1 MASRRGFRGRLTY
14 NFVMRRNLFLLL
26 TFSILTILNGRYFRT
41 KSFFG
46 YVLIVFFVSAH
57 GMVWA
62 ASDNSDTKPTWLP
75 QILGAQA
82 TFIYQNAPSF
92 HSPYSGEK
100 SFIFDHSF
108 KQQMTQTY
116 GLYLGSQVTKSLQL
130 YADFEM
136 FRGSGISDGLGLGGY
151 SNGDVIRAGPANLG
165 PDPYL
170 ARLYARY
177 VIPLSAEM
185 SEPLPRAMGQMP
197 VAQPVDRIEIKAG
210 KLAPTDDFDQNRYA
224 NNQRTQFLNYA
235 FMFNTAWDYAS
246 DTRGYSIGASVAV
259 VHPTWRLIFGSY
271 QVPTQRNGIILDS
284 EIYRARGDNA
294 ELTLAPWKA
303 GPVIRLLAYRNEGR
317 MGDYRDALA
326 LGTATSTVPNTVDVE
341 KPGHV
346 KYGFGINIEQPLA
359 NDGETGLFARASWA
373 NGTNSPWSYTEVD
386 SHASL
391 GLQVS
396 GRNWGRP
403 EDYFGLGVAVNGITS
418 SHQHYLEQGGIGML
432 IGDGALN
439 YGLEEIFEAYYR
451 IQLGRF
457 VQLSPDYQY
466 IQNPGY
472 NRDRGPIQVY
482 SLRLRLSY

>member
-1 MASRRGFRGRLTY
+1 MLQRFTTAVR
-14 NFVMRRNLFLLL
+14 FLLYI
-26 TFSILTILNGRYFRT
+26 F
-41 KSFFG
+41 
-46 YVLIVFFVSAH
+46 VLLSLSAH
-57 GMVWA
+57 LA
-62 ASDNSDTKPTWLP
+62 LAETDTDSEHKPTWLP

-82 TFIYQNAPSF
+82 TFVYQNAPSF

-136 FRGSGISDGLGLGGY
+136 FRGSGISAGLGLGGY
-151 SNGDVIRAGPANLG
+151 SNGDVIRAGTADLG
-165 PDPYL
+165 QGPYL

-185 SEPLPRAMGQMP
+185 SEPLPRAMDQMP

-224 NNQRTQFLNYA
+224 NNQRAQFFNYA
-235 FMFNTAWDYAS
+235 FLYNTAWDYAS

-271 QVPTQRNGIILDS
+271 QVPTQRNGNILDS

-303 GPVIRLLAYRNEGR
+303 GPVIRLLAFRNEGR
-317 MGDYRDALA
+317 MGDYRDALD
-326 LGTATSTVPNTVDVE
+326 LGVATSTAPNTVDVE

-359 NDGETGLFARASWA
+359 NDGETGLFARAGWS
-373 NGTNSPWSYTEVD
+373 NGTNSAWSYTEVD

>member
-1 MASRRGFRGRLTY
+1 MASMRGLLTY
-14 NFVMRRNLFLLL
+14 NPVMKGSASLLP
-26 TFSILTILNGRYFRT
+26 TFSVLTILDGLFSAT

-57 GMVWA
+57 GILWA
-62 ASDNSDTKPTWLP
+62 ASDNPDTKPTWLP

-130 YADFEM
+130 YTDFEM
-136 FRGSGISDGLGLGGY
+136 LRGSGISAGLGLGGY
-151 SNGDVIRAGPANLG
+151 TNGDVIRQGPADLG

-185 SEPLPRAMGQMP
+185 SDPLPRAMGQMP

-210 KLAPTDDFDQNRYA
+210 KLAPTDDMDQNRYA
-224 NNQRTQFLNYA
+224 NNQRAQFLNYA
-235 FMFNTAWDYAS
+235 FLFNPAWDYAS
-246 DTRGYSIGASVAV
+246 DTRGYSIGASVAL

-284 EIYRARGDNA
+284 EIDRARGDNA

-326 LGTATSTVPNTVDVE
+326 LGAATSTVPNTVDVE

-346 KYGFGINIEQPLA
+346 KYGFGVNIEQPLA
-359 NDGETGLFARASWA
+359 NDGETGLFARAGWA

-403 EDYFGLGVAVNGITS
+403 EDYFGLGIAVNGITA
-418 SHQHYLEQGGIGML
+418 SHQHYLAQGGIGML

-472 NRDRGPIQVY
+472 DRDRGPIQVY